1 MKRRNSKIANMVF
14 SFNMQALLLVF
25 FFPLMSY
32 SAVLTVPGDYSTIQA
47 AIGAAGDGDEIVVYP
62 DYYTENINIAGKNI
76 ILRSMNPANPD
87 TVAITIIDGNQA
99 GSVVTFSGN
108 EGTTCIL
115 SGFTITNGHAA
126 SGGGIYG
133 NGTLATI
140 QYNQITVNTA
150 EGSQPNGQGGGLDNC
165 DGTIQN
171 NTISVNSAEYSG
183 GGLYGCDGTIHNN
196 TISTNTVSAIG
207 QASAHGGAL
216 SQCHGTIKNNTI
228 SANSAGGYSG
238 SGGGLYDCD
247 GTIENNSI
255 SGNSSG
261 GMRCYGGGLDRCD
274 GTIENNTISGN
285 TLSGN
290 TSSGGGLSYCN
301 GTIANNTIS
310 GNYAAGGYGGSG
322 GGLYDCDGTI
332 ENNTISGNTVDGHT
346 CSGGGLSDCNGLI
359 HNNTILGNSSARK
372 GGGLSYCD
380 SPIQNNVISFNV
392 AQEDGGGLYWCN
404 GTIQNNMITSN
415 TANVNGGGLYEC
427 NFKIR
432 QNTIYGN
439 SAQGQGGGL
448 YTCAADIRNCIIWGN
463 EALEGSQLYNSTTP
477 FFSCI
482 QDWIDGGVGNI
493 TDDPQLVDAANG
505 DFHLRSSSPCID
517 AGSHILLI
525 TQDFEGDPRP
535 YNGTSE
541 PRGDGS
547 DYDIGADE
555 YYPTFHF
562 TQDREGWTS
571 GSVPIVF
578 SVPDFAWEPD
588 YLKIISTTNT
598 NCFGF
603 WQSPQ
608 DAVAAEADYLYRV
621 RFNVSTDITA
631 KSVIPQIRLRAN
643 SLNLQQ
649 YDVLS
654 IESAGD
660 GGASPAT
667 SGTDY
672 DLYFV
677 PPSNETAVM
686 LAFDLLNFNP
696 DDAAVAELALDSV
709 IVTRFA
715 LDSLSTPTVVQDYT
729 FELSQE
735 GWTAGGA
742 PIVFT
747 SPEYNHSAG
756 ALELRAIT
764 NTNTFGFWGNHPADI
779 TIEADRLYRGTFE
792 IRTDVTNQAQVPE
805 MRLRFNTEN
814 FQASHTFGISSAGDG
829 ANSPGTTNT
838 TYDRMHFLPPANC
851 VGAGLIV
858 SFDILNFNPADA
870 PTASLILDR
879 AVIETLSPPGLP

>member
-1 MKRRNSKIANMVF
+1 MD
-14 SFNMQALLLVF
+14 
-25 FFPLMSY
+25 
-32 SAVLTVPGDYSTIQA
+32 VPGDYSTIQA
-47 AIGAAGDGDEIVVYP
+47 AIDAATDGDEIVVYP
-62 DYYTENINIAGKNI
+62 DYYTENINFGGKNI
-76 ILRSMNPANPD
+76 TVRSMNPTNPD

-99 GSVVTFSGN
+99 GSVVSFSGN
-108 EGTTCIL
+108 EGTTCVL
-115 SGFTITNGHAA
+115 SGFTITNGHA
-126 SGGGIYG
+126 STGGGIYG

-140 QYNQITVNTA
+140 QYNQITLNTA
-150 EGSQPNGQGGGLDNC
+150 EGSEPNGQGAGLDNC

-183 GGLYGCDGTIHNN
+183 GGLYGCDGTIQNN
-196 TISTNTVSAIG
+196 TISTNTVTALGQESAY
-207 QASAHGGAL
+207 GGAL

-228 SANSAGGYSG
+228 SANSA
-238 SGGGLYDCD
+238 
-247 GTIENNSI
+247 E
-255 SGNSSG
+255 
-261 GMRCYGGGLDRCD
+261 
-274 GTIENNTISGN
+274 
-285 TLSGN
+285 
-290 TSSGGGLSYCN
+290 
-301 GTIANNTIS
+301 
-310 GNYAAGGYGGSG
+310 GYGGSG

-332 ENNTISGNTVDGHT
+332 ENNTISGNSAGGMRCSGGGLDRCDGTIENNTISGNTLAGNT
-346 CSGGGLSDCNGLI
+346 CSGGGLSYCNGTIENNTISGNSAAGGYGGSGGGLYDCDGTIENNSISGNSVGGMSSSGGGLSGCDGLI
-359 HNNTILGNSSARK
+359 HNNTILGNSGARN

-380 SPIQNNVISFNV
+380 SAIQNNIISLNL
-392 AQEDGGGLYWCN
+392 AQEDGGGLYTCD

-415 TANVNGGGLYEC
+415 TADLNGGGLYEC

-448 YTCAADIRNCIIWGN
+448 YICAADIRNCIIWGN
-463 EALEGSQLYNSTTP
+463 EAPEGAQLYDSTTP

-482 QDWIDGGVGNI
+482 QDWAAGGSGNI
-493 TDDPQLVDAANG
+493 TADPQLLNPANG
-505 DFHLRSSSPCID
+505 DFHLQSSSPCID
-517 AGSHILLI
+517 AGSYILLI

-535 YNGTSE
+535 YDGSSE

-562 TQDREGWTS
+562 IQDREGWTT

-608 DAVAAEADYLYRV
+608 DAIAADAGYLYRA
-621 RFNVSTDITA
+621 RFTISTDVTDQA
-631 KSVIPQIRLRAN
+631 LVPWIRVRAN

-660 GGASPAT
+660 GGASPAVA
-667 SGTDY
+667 GTDY

-696 DDAAVAELALDSV
+696 DDAAVAEIALDSV

-715 LDSLSTPTVVQDYT
+715 LDSLSTPTIVQDYT
-729 FELSQE
+729 FEQSQD
-735 GWTAGGA
+735 GWTTGGA
-742 PIVFT
+742 PIAFSTPQYVY
-747 SPEYNHSAG
+747 SLG
-756 ALELRAIT
+756 ALELRAMT
-764 NTNTFGFWGNHPADI
+764 NTNTFGYWVNDPAGI

-792 IRTDVTNQAQVPE
+792 IRTDVTNPVQVPE
-805 MRLRFNTEN
+805 MRMRFNAGN
-814 FQASHTFGISSAGDG
+814 FQASQTLGITSAGDG

-838 TYDRMHFLPPANC
+838 TYDRLYFLPPPNC
-851 VGAGLIV
+851 VGEELLV
-858 SFDILNFNPADA
+858 SFDILDFNPNDA
-870 PTASLILDR
+870 PQALLILDR
-879 AVIETLSPPGLP
+879 ATIETLELPASP